1 MFSSDDSSSDDDDRN
16 AFLKQMQEQKQ
27 PQSPST
33 EPRGTPTSTPSE
45 VENHANKLLNE
56 IDDTSDDV
64 ARAGNDPE
72 HRAQVERLRESA
84 RRVRESARQ
93 SRRQRSRSR
102 SHSPRR
108 SRSASL
114 RVDNAGEDE
123 PPLLVEPPPLPPAA
137 DDGAEPVSP
146 DAPVSSDSTVT
157 TTTTSIGDFFRKIGT
172 HLQSGMDSANDIDS
186 SATVHVARQ
195 VEGVTY
201 TSAAP
206 YRIVFFVLKAFVL
219 ACVAVYTFTINTNRC
234 HCAADVR
241 KPLVQWGSVVA
252 LVMAVVALV
261 YPKVYS
267 DAPALKL
274 VMMVVSLLVA
284 YGVITYFPMLQ
295 HRGCE
300 CARPDD
306 WRRWVVEGAVY
317 LVLVLFVLAVVG
329 VGVV

>member
-1 MFSSDDSSSDDDDRN
+1 MRSSDDSSSDDSN
-16 AFLKQMQEQKQ
+16 AFWNKMQ
-27 PQSPST
+27 PPHDD
-33 EPRGTPTSTPSE
+33 TPTSTPTE
-45 VENHANKLLNE
+45 VETHANKLLNE
-56 IDDTSDDV
+56 IDHTSDDV

-84 RRVRESARQ
+84 RQVRESARK
-93 SRRQRSRSR
+93 SRRQRSRSA
-102 SHSPRR
+102 RR
-108 SRSASL
+108 SLREQVAHDAASTQL
-114 RVDNAGEDE
+114 DED
-123 PPLLVEPPPLPPAA
+123 PLLVEPPEVADTPDKPDTPADKPDTPADKPDKPAEPDANPPA
-137 DDGAEPVSP
+137 EP
-146 DAPVSSDSTVT
+146 ASTSV
-157 TTTTSIGDFFRKIGT
+157 GDFFRNIGT
-172 HLQSGMDSANDIDS
+172 YLQSGIDTANEVDST
-186 SATVHVARQ
+186 ATVNVARQ

-201 TSAAP
+201 TGAAP

-219 ACVAVYTFTINTNRC
+219 ACVAAYTFTINTNRC
-234 HCAADVR
+234 RCAADVR
-241 KPLVQWGSVVA
+241 KPLVQWGSIVA

-284 YGVITYFPMLQ
+284 YGIITYFPMLQ